1 MRIDFHSSLCI
12 SFLFLLRFDFMVST
26 RRKKAVVS
34 MEFIDDSVESD
45 GNETYEEE
53 GYVSRLR
60 FPYFQFAHQTLSKFV

>member
-1 MRIDFHSSLCI
+1 MA
-12 SFLFLLRFDFMVST
+12 ST

-34 MEFIDDSVESD
+34 TEFIDDSVESD

-53 GYVSRLR
+53 GYVSRLH